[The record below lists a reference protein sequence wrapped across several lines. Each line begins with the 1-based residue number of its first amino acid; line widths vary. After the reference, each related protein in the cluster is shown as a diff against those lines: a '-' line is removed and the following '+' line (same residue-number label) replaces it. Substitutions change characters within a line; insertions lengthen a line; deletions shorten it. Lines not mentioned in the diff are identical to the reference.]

1 MFAFSEELEISVKSK
16 CELKGVE
23 CCNGALCDRRSSLS
37 LWLIH
42 HDQDIAKP
50 NQEEQLQVAV
60 LHSDWK
66 SVKLVL
72 LNLLSMNPKYKES

>member
-23 CCNGALCDRRSSLS
+23 CCNGALCDRRSSIS

-50 NQEEQLQVAV
+50 NQEEQLRFTLWLEIRKA
-60 LHSDWK
+60 SA
-66 SVKLVL
+66 S
-72 LNLLSMNPKYKES
+72 

>member
-42 HDQDIAKP
+42 HDPDVSNP
-50 NQEEQLQVAV
+50 SQEEQLGGSFT
-60 LHSDWK
+60 L
-66 SVKLVL
+66 
-72 LNLLSMNPKYKES
+72 